1 MSIFYVFFNILEM
14 KNEIVKRRNYY
25 TFILAIKSFQE
36 NSLCNRINLRNI
48 DLLIDFKN
56 LFIYFR
62 SFEFNII

>member
-1 MSIFYVFFNILEM
+1 MYSLIFLKFEM

-25 TFILAIKSFQE
+25 TFILATKSFQE

>member
-25 TFILAIKSFQE
+25 TFILATKSFQE